1 MCVYCMMCVCVCVRV
16 CVVYLWHA
24 ALLLTPLACCFEP
37 YLSILVSS
45 PPPTP
50 SSAFS
55 YVGELGYELF
65 VSADQAVHVH
75 DVIMEAGRPLGL
87 RHAGLRA
94 LGSLRLEKG
103 YRDYG
108 HDMDNTDTLLEMGL
122 GFTCDFEKEGGF
134 IGKDAVLA
142 QKADKSFQKKR
153 LVQVR

>member
-1 MCVYCMMCVCVCVRV
+1 M
-16 CVVYLWHA
+16 
-24 ALLLTPLACCFEP
+24 
-37 YLSILVSS
+37 
-45 PPPTP
+45 
-50 SSAFS
+50 
-55 YVGELGYELF
+55 F